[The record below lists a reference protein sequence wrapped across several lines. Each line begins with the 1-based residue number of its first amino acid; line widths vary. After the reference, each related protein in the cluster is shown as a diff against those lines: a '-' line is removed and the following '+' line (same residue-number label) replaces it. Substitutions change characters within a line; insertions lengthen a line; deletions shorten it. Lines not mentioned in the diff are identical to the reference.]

1 MEAGANLVRLVIL
14 DVYKRRKTFSD
25 LRASISLIL
34 DQRFFVVFVFVFFFV
49 LQAVPSAKLIRTSGG
64 EWSLKSERAKIRKK
78 KNAHILQ
85 TISQRNSYLD
95 VPTGHSKSYTLT
107 FALLS
112 EKSISIQAHLLLK
125 IHSESKN
132 VNQYFLGNVLL
143 AVKIWYAYIFYLP
156 LKKSLW
162 FLNLKWRL
170 YSLETRINNL
180 LKKGKERK
188 KSKSQSFGRKD
199 IKNCSCFSFHSISVE
214 ACPTRD

>member
-78 KNAHILQ
+78 KKKNAHILQ

-143 AVKIWYAYIFYLP
+143 AVKI
-156 LKKSLW
+156 
-162 FLNLKWRL
+162 
-170 YSLETRINNL
+170 
-180 LKKGKERK
+180 
-188 KSKSQSFGRKD
+188 
-199 IKNCSCFSFHSISVE
+199 
-214 ACPTRD
+214 